1 MERWSSCK
9 EGSLA
14 RAKAVG
20 EGRGGQG
27 VRVVGRTGGME
38 SQVSWGIGGK
48 REKWKQAEGL
58 GSTGMGIGEQRL
70 STSVQGSLPKSLGW
84 RDEYGCRVGQTPAL
98 PAPPP
103 LH

>member
-20 EGRGGQG
+20 EGPGGQG
-27 VRVVGRTGGME
+27 ARVVGRTSGME
-38 SQVSWGIGGK
+38 SQVSWGSGGK
-48 REKWKQAEGL
+48 REKWKQAAGKLGWAL
-58 GSTGMGIGEQRL
+58 GSSVF
-70 STSVQGSLPKSLGW
+70 STSVQGSPQIPWLE
-84 RDEYGCRVGQTPAL
+84 DEYGCRVGQTPAL

-103 LH
+103 PH